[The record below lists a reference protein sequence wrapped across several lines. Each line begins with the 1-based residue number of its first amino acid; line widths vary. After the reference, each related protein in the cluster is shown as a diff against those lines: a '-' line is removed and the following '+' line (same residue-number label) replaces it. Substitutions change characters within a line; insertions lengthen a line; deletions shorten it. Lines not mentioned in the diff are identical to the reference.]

1 MIDLSSVPNFVL
13 INELERRVAEGIIT
27 VNVSF
32 DYDQD
37 QNLGDLE
44 QAVKKVEEGW
54 DILQQQSEELDRAM
68 EDLQN
73 TRSEVMSNI
82 EKRHAA
88 FREEMERLKKEGI
101 QEEQAMNDSLKKLHS
116 AINDI

>member
-1 MIDLSSVPNFVL
+1 MMDLTSVPNFVL

-32 DYDQD
+32 GYDQD
-37 QNLGDLE
+37 QNASELE
-44 QAVKKVEEGW
+44 QSVEEGW
-54 DILQQQSEELDRAM
+54 DILHQQSEELDKAM
-68 EDLQN
+68 ENLQK
-73 TRSEVMSNI
+73 TKSDVMTSI
-82 EKRHAA
+82 GKRHAA

-101 QEEQAMNDSLKKLHS
+101 QQEEAMNDSLKKLHD